1 MVIGP
6 KNNVFRHISAN
17 SNRKVVSEDSMEAK
31 FNRLTDDENDVIIT
45 LQGGGLDPD
54 YHIWS
59 LDQKSTFSGISQLL
73 AE

>member
-1 MVIGP
+1 
-6 KNNVFRHISAN
+6 
-17 SNRKVVSEDSMEAK
+17 MEAK